1 MSRLRAD
8 KIVNKA
14 ATAAPEL
21 TYGADVPIAGTIT
34 GAGGIN
40 ITGVATASKFVGDG
54 SGLSGVI
61 ASGTGIVCFEDGSL
75 VGTAG
80 TFNFGTNIACSPP
93 SAGVA
98 TITSVNT
105 DTNTTYSFLSQN
117 DGNGNAIL
125 RLAGSDTSTD
135 DTLITAGSGINF
147 TGITAGGFS
156 IESSLS
162 GLANVV
168 EDTTPQL
175 GGNLDLNGNTING
188 NGGISI
194 TGGVSATIF
203 TGAFNGASNGLS
215 GTPDITVRNV
225 VGASATFTGG
235 ASFGGNVSIA
245 GTLTYEDVTNIDSVG
260 ISTFNDD
267 TYFVGSQGP
276 GLYKGMYW
284 DKSLSALQFDDA
296 VKIFMGPTADSPGW
310 TGAGSTQAGPGA
322 TLELDGGGGTTGFIN
337 GTNDL
342 MIRSGRYGNTSKTI
356 TIEGLVNKK
365 NILITGGA
373 GVKLYNNDVEK
384 LDVNESG
391 AVVTGIL
398 TAGTFSGVLDASELN
413 IGSTVGIATSG
424 GSFSANA
431 GVPTE
436 INSFSV
442 SATDYKSIE
451 YTVHLTNGNNIQAQ
465 KVLVMQNGS
474 TAYAAEY
481 AIMSNPNKIASITAI
496 VSAGDC
502 KLQATPESGISG
514 VTTYR
519 IIRQGIL

>member
-8 KIVNKA
+8 KLVNRT
-14 ATAAPEL
+14 ATGSPEL
-21 TYGADVPIAGTIT
+21 TYGADIPVSGTLT

-40 ITGVATASKFVGDG
+40 ISGVATAFKFVGDG
-54 SGLSGVI
+54 SGLSGVT
-61 ASGTGIVCFEDGSL
+61 ASGTGVVVYEDTTL

-80 TFNFGTNIACSPP
+80 TFVFGTNVNVTPV

-98 TITSVNT
+98 TISSVNT
-105 DTNTTYSFLSQN
+105 DTNTTYGMLSVL
-117 DGNGNAIL
+117 DGNNVRL
-125 RLAGSDTSTD
+125 RLAGSDSSND
-135 DTLITAGSGINF
+135 DTILTAG
-147 TGITAGGFS
+147 TGISFAGVTAAGFTL
-156 IESSLS
+156 ESSIV

-175 GGNLDLNGNTING
+175 GGNLDLNGKVIEGSGSINM
-188 NGGISI
+188 

-203 TGAFNGASNGLS
+203 TGAFNGPSNGLT

-245 GTLTYEDVTNIDSVG
+245 GTLTYEDVTNVDTVG

-267 TYFVGSQGP
+267 TYFVGTQGS

-296 VKIFMGPTADSPGW
+296 VKIYMGPTADSPGW

-322 TLELDGGGGTTGFIN
+322 NLELDGGGGTTGFVN

-356 TIEGLVNKK
+356 TLEGLVNKK

-373 GVKLYNNDVEK
+373 GVKLYNNDIEK

-398 TAGTFSGVLDASELN
+398 TATTLSGVLDASELN

-424 GSFSANA
+424 GSFSASA

-436 INSFSV
+436 INAFSV
-442 SATDYKSIE
+442 STTNYKSIE

-465 KVLVMQNGS
+465 KVLVMQNGT
-474 TAYAAEY
+474 TAYASEY
-481 AIMSNPNKIASITAI
+481 AIMSNPNKIASLTAI
-496 VSAGDC
+496 VSSGDC
-502 KLQATPESGISG
+502 KLQATPETGISG
-514 VTTYR
+514 ITTYR